1 MTKTKQIITILK
13 TILAQ
18 NYFNC
23 HDTIYHPNKGVA
35 MGSSI
40 SGTMVEIFLQYIE
53 SRHLK
58 QLLDSKTI
66 IFYTRYVDD
75 LFIIYDTTRTTT
87 DCIHNY
93 INNIYNCLQ
102 FNPTYEDSAQMNFL
116 DLCIFIKTTALET
129 DIYRKPITTDTTIK
143 YLSIHPIEH
152 KFAAYRY
159 CINRMLSLRLA
170 KERRTYQWKTIQT
183 ITRNNNF
190 PNKLITKLKQKIQRN
205 TTRQKPNKKVNKN
218 NTKWATFTYYSPKVR
233 KITKLFKHTDI
244 KIALKNNN
252 TISQILRLKTTNSTQ
267 IYIKSGIYKLTCQ
280 TCQQVY
286 VGQTNRS

>member
-1 MTKTKQIITILK
+1 
-13 TILAQ
+13 
-18 NYFNC
+18 
-23 HDTIYHPNKGVA
+23 

-116 DLCIFIKTTALET
+116 DLCNFIKTTELET

-159 CINRMLSLRLA
+159 CINRMLSLPLA

-244 KIALKNNN
+244 KIAFKNNN
-252 TISQILRLKTTNSTQ
+252 TISQILRLKTTNNTQ